1 MTAQREVIFHTPEG
15 VTFSRPLAGPISRM
29 LAVVV
34 DLAAVGVIAKFASD
48 ALGLVGVV
56 SPQLYSALNIVAGF
70 AATMGYPIAS
80 EWLWR
85 GQTLGKRLLGLR
97 VIDADGRRVTLPQIV
112 VRNLLRPV
120 DMLPAFYLL
129 GGVTAWLQQ
138 HHQRLGDLAARTLV
152 IRAET
157 AAEPDVDQLLG
168 GKYNSLLEHRH
179 LTARLRQRVPPAV
192 AGIAL
197 EAMLQRNELDPAARI
212 KLFAELADYFRKLVP
227 FPPEATEQLSDEQYV
242 RNAVL
247 VLYRT
252 SAESASP
259 ATA

>member
-1 MTAQREVIFHTPEG
+1 VIAQRQVVFRTPEG
-15 VTFSRPLAGPISRM
+15 VTFARPLAGPLSRM

-34 DLAAVGVIAKFASD
+34 DIAAVGVLTK
-48 ALGLVGVV
+48 ALNDVLAAVGVV
-56 SPQLYSALNIVAGF
+56 SPQVYAALKIVAAF
-70 AATMGYPIAS
+70 AAGMGYPIAS

-97 VIDADGRRVTLPQIV
+97 VIDAEGRRVTLPQIV

-120 DMLPAFYLL
+120 DMLPAFYLV
-129 GGVTAWLQQ
+129 GGLTAWLQR

-152 IRAET
+152 VRTEQAV
-157 AAEPDVDQLLG
+157 EPDVEQLLG

-197 EAMLQRNELDPAARI
+197 ETLLRRNELEPGARLA
-212 KLFAELADYFRKLVP
+212 LFGELAAHFRALVP
-227 FPPEATEQLSDEQYV
+227 FPAEATEQLSDEQYV

-247 VLYRT
+247 VLYRA
-252 SAESASP
+252 SAE
-259 ATA
+259 TD

>member
-1 MTAQREVIFHTPEG
+1 MTAQRQVVFKTPEG

-29 LAVVV
+29 LAVMI
-34 DLAAVGVIAKFASD
+34 DLAAVAVFTQTLNEL
-48 ALGLVGVV
+48 LGAVGVV
-56 SPQLYSALNIVAGF
+56 SPHLYAALKIVAAF
-70 AATMGYPIAS
+70 AAGMGYPIAS

-120 DMLPAFYLL
+120 DLLPAFYLV
-129 GGVTAWLQQ
+129 GGVTAWLQR

-152 IRAET
+152 IRAEN
-157 AAEPDVDQLLG
+157 AVEPDVEQVLG

-197 EAMLQRNELDPAARI
+197 ETLLRREELDPAARVA
-212 KLFAELADYFRKLVP
+212 LFAELAAYFRRLVP
-227 FPPEATEQLSDEQYV
+227 FPAEATEQLSDEQYV

-252 SAESASP
+252 SAAD
-259 ATA
+259 